1 MAKNFEDKL
10 DEAKKFLEVLN
21 DPEITLNKSME
32 IYKKGVKALEDA
44 SKMLENAKLVFEE
57 SEGDK

>member
-10 DEAKKFLEVLN
+10 NEAKELLGKLN
-21 DPEITLNKSME
+21 DSEITLNESMD

-44 SKMLENAKLVFEE
+44 SKMLEKAKLVFEE
-57 SEGDK
+57 KGEEV